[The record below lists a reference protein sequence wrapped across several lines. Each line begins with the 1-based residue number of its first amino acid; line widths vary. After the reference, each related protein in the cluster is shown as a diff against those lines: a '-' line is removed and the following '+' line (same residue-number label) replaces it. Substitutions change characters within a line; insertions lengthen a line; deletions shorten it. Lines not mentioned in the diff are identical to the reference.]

1 MTTPRR
7 ALVVID
13 VQQVYVDGP
22 LEVQYPPHADSLSRI
37 AGAIDAADA
46 AGVPVVAVQHTMGE
60 DAPLFNPTRPDFQL
74 HPEVARRR
82 SDGWKHVVKQ
92 NSSIYSGTDVA
103 DWLRGQGVDTV
114 TLVGYMTN
122 NCVLAS
128 AVEAEYLG
136 FDTEVLADATGA
148 INLANDA
155 GVADAETVH
164 TTLMTLL
171 NSNWAA
177 VASTSDWIRA
187 LEARQPLP
195 KGDLGSSAVDGAQRA
210 ARATAV

>member
-13 VQQVYVDGP
+13 VQQVYFDGP
-22 LEVQYPPHADSLSRI
+22 LEVQHPPHADSLSAITR
-37 AGAIDAADA
+37 AIDVADA
-46 AGVPVVAVQHTMGE
+46 AGIPVVVVQHTMGE
-60 DAPLFNPTRPDFQL
+60 DAPLFNPTQPDFQL
-74 HPEVARRR
+74 HPEIARRR

-92 NSSIYSGTDVA
+92 NSSIYAGTDVA
-103 DWLRGQGVDTV
+103 DWLRGRGVDTV
-114 TLVGYMTN
+114 TLIGHMTN

-136 FDTEVLADATGA
+136 FDTEVLADATSA
-148 INLANDA
+148 VNLANDA

-164 TTLMTLL
+164 RTLMALL

-177 VASTSDWIRA
+177 VASTEDWTRVVQVG
-187 LEARQPLP
+187 QPLP
-195 KGDLGSSAVDGAQRA
+195 KGDLPGSAVEGARRA
-210 ARATAV
+210 ARV